1 MAEPFAELAAGTSL
15 RKADRKA
22 LHNARGQG
30 VSIEA
35 QLPEAHLPRADRAG
49 RARRLNAIAVEGSSP
64 PSPAESFAHC
74 LPEPLP
80 ERLFRKLAIANASA
94 IQMQATPVVLDRS
107 LDAAIIAPTGSG
119 KTAAFAAPI
128 AADAASQP
136 SAFAIQ
142 HVVLSPTRE
151 LCRQTEHVLAALVD
165 GDVRRVHPSRSTKK
179 RKVKSESNE
188 GTSAALLAAGRV
200 MVGTPRAAAQ
210 ALQRFGGHALER
222 LVLDEADRLLQAGF
236 YENVA
241 QVVAGLPESAQR
253 VVLSAAMP
261 ESTEALARQ
270 EILRGSARV
279 VRVSV
284 GERTTPCENVKQEL
298 RFVSQETAKP
308 LALRQLVHE
317 GLAVPCLVFT
327 STRKRAQTAAE
338 EIAASSSRFTGR
350 VALVHAG
357 VGEGDRRR
365 ALSRF
370 REGAAWI
377 LVATDLVARGM
388 DFVGLATVI
397 NVDLPQ
403 SRAEYVHR
411 VGRAGRAGQRG
422 HAVSLF
428 TEDDWRDL
436 RPIAEAVRSSGSD
449 VADWML
455 KMPKVDKR
463 KPRSERSS
471 MVQTPERSSAHGGK
485 ETTKSNTTVSEQLRK
500 SPKKSYEP

>member
-1 MAEPFAELAAGTSL
+1 
-15 RKADRKA
+15 
-22 LHNARGQG
+22 
-30 VSIEA
+30 
-35 QLPEAHLPRADRAG
+35 
-49 RARRLNAIAVEGSSP
+49 
-64 PSPAESFAHC
+64 
-74 LPEPLP
+74 
-80 ERLFRKLAIANASA
+80 
-94 IQMQATPVVLDRS
+94 MQATPVVLDRS

-165 GDVRRVHPSRSTKK
+165 GDVRRVDPPRSTKK
-179 RKVKSESNE
+179 RSNE
-188 GTSAALLAAGRV
+188 GSEGTSVALLAAGRV

-210 ALQRFGGHALER
+210 ALQQFGAHAVER

-236 YENVA
+236 YESVA
-241 QVVAGLPESAQR
+241 QVAAGLPESAQR

-261 ESTEALARQ
+261 GSTEALARQ
-270 EILRGSARV
+270 EIMRGNARV

-338 EIAASSSRFTGR
+338 EIAASSSRFASR

-357 VGEGDRRR
+357 MGEGDRRK
-365 ALSRF
+365 AISRF

-463 KPRSERSS
+463 KPWSERSS
-471 MVQTPERSSAHGGK
+471 MLQTPEKERERNSAHGEKKRKK
-485 ETTKSNTTVSEQLRK
+485 ETVNEQKR
-500 SPKKSYEP
+500 SYES

>member
-1 MAEPFAELAAGTSL
+1 
-15 RKADRKA
+15 
-22 LHNARGQG
+22 
-30 VSIEA
+30 
-35 QLPEAHLPRADRAG
+35 
-49 RARRLNAIAVEGSSP
+49 
-64 PSPAESFAHC
+64 
-74 LPEPLP
+74 
-80 ERLFRKLAIANASA
+80 
-94 IQMQATPVVLDRS
+94 
-107 LDAAIIAPTGSG
+107 
-119 KTAAFAAPI
+119 
-128 AADAASQP
+128 
-136 SAFAIQ
+136 
-142 HVVLSPTRE
+142 
-151 LCRQTEHVLAALVD
+151 
-165 GDVRRVHPSRSTKK
+165 
-179 RKVKSESNE
+179 
-188 GTSAALLAAGRV
+188 
-200 MVGTPRAAAQ
+200 
-210 ALQRFGGHALER
+210 
-222 LVLDEADRLLQAGF
+222 
-236 YENVA
+236 
-241 QVVAGLPESAQR
+241 
-253 VVLSAAMP
+253 
-261 ESTEALARQ
+261 
-270 EILRGSARV
+270 
-279 VRVSV
+279 
-284 GERTTPCENVKQEL
+284 
-298 RFVSQETAKP
+298 VSQETAKP

-338 EIAASSSRFTGR
+338 EIAASSSRFTSR

-357 VGEGDRRR
+357 MGEGDRRK
-365 ALSRF
+365 AISRF

-471 MVQTPERSSAHGGK
+471 MLQTPEKERERNSAHGEKKQKK
-485 ETTKSNTTVSEQLRK
+485 ETTKSNKTVSEQLRK
-500 SPKKSYEP
+500 SLKMQKKSYES